1 MWGHVAF
8 EGLEEKASDRILPM
22 MLTQYTS
29 IIGLIIAYHPPDTIF
44 AMAEQA
50 FTGLAVLF
58 PTVIAALYCRQLNST
73 SCIISIVVGEA
84 AVVGF
89 QSGIIPE
96 SLTFGFLPVVSIVA
110 LSTLIILIGVSKNLE
125 FCLLFIPVFSPL
137 FHLVNFLLLR
147 S

>member
-1 MWGHVAF
+1 LAIAIFLVFIPYLVIAVYLLFTLWVGIR
-8 EGLEEKASDRILPM
+8 ASRQQDN
-22 MLTQYTS
+22 TS

-110 LSTLIILIGVSKNLE
+110 LSTLIILIGVIKK
-125 FCLLFIPVFSPL
+125 P
-137 FHLVNFLLLR
+137 
-147 S
+147 